1 MNWNADLG
9 QTERMFI
16 VLFILIYVFYLV
28 RVFLIARKLKTVARS
43 SILKFVLRSCYFT
56 LLILALLDP
65 SFGEINGTI
74 RAEGRD
80 IFLLVDVSKSMDATD
95 VQPSRIEKT
104 KFEISRIVNHF
115 TSDRIGVIVF
125 SEDAF
130 MLSPLT
136 FDHNAINLFIPR
148 INSELLPAGG
158 TNFTPALELALD
170 KLTKIKTSNKSKVI
184 VLMSDGENFG
194 NLDYNLLNKIRRNGI
209 SLFTIGVGTAEGST
223 IKDGKSLKK
232 DEDGNIVVTRLEP
245 DLMRKMASE
254 TRGGYFEVHSVS
266 DSFVDLIKKIENI
279 SANLIDQRT
288 VTVTANKYFYFLVV
302 ALFLLGIDV
311 FFTVRTFQL

>member
-1 MNWNADLG
+1 M
-9 QTERMFI
+9 
-16 VLFILIYVFYLV
+16 
-28 RVFLIARKLKTVARS
+28 
-43 SILKFVLRSCYFT
+43 
-56 LLILALLDP
+56 DP
-65 SFGEINGTI
+65 TFGEINSTI

-80 IFLLVDVSKSMDATD
+80 LFLLVDISKSMDATD

-115 TSDRIGVIVF
+115 TNDRIGVIVF

-136 FDHNAINLFIPR
+136 FDHNAIALFIPR
-148 INSELLPAGG
+148 ISTELLPAGG
-158 TNFTPALELALD
+158 TNFGPALELALE
-170 KLTKIKTSNKSKVI
+170 KLTKIKTGNKSKVI

-194 NLDYNLLNKIRRNGI
+194 NVDYGLINKLRKNGI
-209 SLFTIGVGTAEGST
+209 NLFTVGIGTSAGTTLKE
-223 IKDGKSLKK
+223 GKSLKK
-232 DEDGNIVVTRLEP
+232 DEDGNIVVTKLEP
-245 DLMRKMASE
+245 ELMRKMAAE
-254 TRGGYFEVHSVS
+254 TRGGYYEVHSVS
-266 DSFVDLIKKIENI
+266 ESFVDLIKQIENI

-288 VTVTANKYFYFLVV
+288 VTVTANKYFYFLVI

>member
-1 MNWNADLG
+1 
-9 QTERMFI
+9 MFI
-16 VLFILIYVFYLV
+16 VLFILIYVFYLL
-28 RVFLIARKLKTVARS
+28 RVFLIAKKLKTKARS
-43 SILKFVLRSCYFT
+43 SILKFVMRSCYFA
-56 LLILALLDP
+56 LLIMALMDP
-65 SFGEINGTI
+65 TFGEINSTI

-80 IFLLVDVSKSMDATD
+80 LFLLVDISKSMDATD

-115 TSDRIGVIVF
+115 TNDRIGVIVF

-136 FDHNAINLFIPR
+136 FDHNAIDLFIPR
-148 INSELLPAGG
+148 ISTELHPAGG
-158 TNFTPALELALD
+158 TNFGPALELALE
-170 KLTKIKTSNKSKVI
+170 KLTKIKTGNKSKVI

-194 NLDYNLLNKIRRNGI
+194 NVDYGLINKLRKNGI
-209 SLFTIGVGTAEGST
+209 NLFTVGIGTSAGTTLKE
-223 IKDGKSLKK
+223 GKSLKK
-232 DEDGNIVVTRLEP
+232 DEDGNIVVTKLEP
-245 DLMRKMASE
+245 ELMRKMAAE
-254 TRGGYFEVHSVS
+254 TRGGYYEVHSVS
-266 DSFVDLIKKIENI
+266 ESFVDLIKQIENI

-288 VTVTANKYFYFLVV
+288 VTVTANKYFYFLVI